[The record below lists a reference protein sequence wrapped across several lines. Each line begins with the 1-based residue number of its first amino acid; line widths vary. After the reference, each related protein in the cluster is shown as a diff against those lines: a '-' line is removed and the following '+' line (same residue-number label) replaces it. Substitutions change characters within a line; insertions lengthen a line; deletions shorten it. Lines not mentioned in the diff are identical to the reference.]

1 MQHHQQ
7 QQQQQ
12 QHHPAVYIHLED
24 KLDDYM
30 ITKHQ
35 QQFIN
40 GGVAAAEK
48 DDVVDV
54 TDLQLDEDHHNLTNS
69 SEVKSSVKLYSQL
82 RQFYNEGNF
91 SEIMFLLPQISQL
104 NIIPPIFHLI
114 IGCTMV
120 HFGRLS
126 SAFREVGVG
135 ICLAPNEV
143 ERKEFIKVLAFIYA
157 DLNDKD
163 SAMGCLGEILDISR
177 GSLLGTKEFDEMK
190 VEICQLE
197 KNILAKLEQAK
208 LNKQPITGK
217 IKSFDDQVLDLIALH
232 KTFPKDSFTRKC
244 QAIIGKINQAD
255 IVLQKWDKERAPL
268 LKYNPLKLLVEAILV
283 LGPSISYYGML
294 KLEPIMNQ
302 YFEYIENS
310 ARSNKPPKTR
320 VVSAFFLGG
329 LTPVSRN
336 GSTISVN
343 DPGSPATSSVNFTST
358 IQQMKIIK
366 GFIAMLRHKYKEA
379 YDLFHE
385 AQDEESDYYNHVLL
399 LKYICQ
405 SNEPHLHRR
414 DLEVLGDKIIKLPFV
429 STFKFHTLAKIYQ
442 RLYLL
447 QHLNSSRYRRK
458 SILKSSE
465 TLSYRDLSMKY
476 FLSAAAFAQD
486 DDLYITQYYDN
497 ILNFLIGA
505 HDFNDKGDEYIN
517 KVHMPT
523 LAFFYQVRNNFCL
536 RSDYNYLH
544 IPNLVGDWQETKNNT
559 KLKLKL
565 EEILDPDTDE
575 HSTVSPVQASA
586 SHKSSTKSFD
596 MVGFWEREYLK
607 FKGELPDI
615 IKSYLHKK

>member
-54 TDLQLDEDHHNLTNS
+54 TDLQLDEDHNFSNS

-208 LNKQPITGK
+208 LNK
-217 IKSFDDQVLDLIALH
+217 
-232 KTFPKDSFTRKC
+232 
-244 QAIIGKINQAD
+244 
-255 IVLQKWDKERAPL
+255 
-268 LKYNPLKLLVEAILV
+268 
-283 LGPSISYYGML
+283 
-294 KLEPIMNQ
+294 
-302 YFEYIENS
+302 
-310 ARSNKPPKTR
+310 
-320 VVSAFFLGG
+320 
-329 LTPVSRN
+329 
-336 GSTISVN
+336 
-343 DPGSPATSSVNFTST
+343 
-358 IQQMKIIK
+358 
-366 GFIAMLRHKYKEA
+366 
-379 YDLFHE
+379 
-385 AQDEESDYYNHVLL
+385 
-399 LKYICQ
+399 
-405 SNEPHLHRR
+405 
-414 DLEVLGDKIIKLPFV
+414 
-429 STFKFHTLAKIYQ
+429 
-442 RLYLL
+442 
-447 QHLNSSRYRRK
+447 
-458 SILKSSE
+458 
-465 TLSYRDLSMKY
+465 
-476 FLSAAAFAQD
+476 
-486 DDLYITQYYDN
+486 
-497 ILNFLIGA
+497 
-505 HDFNDKGDEYIN
+505 
-517 KVHMPT
+517 
-523 LAFFYQVRNNFCL
+523 
-536 RSDYNYLH
+536 
-544 IPNLVGDWQETKNNT
+544 
-559 KLKLKL
+559 
-565 EEILDPDTDE
+565 
-575 HSTVSPVQASA
+575 
-586 SHKSSTKSFD
+586 
-596 MVGFWEREYLK
+596 
-607 FKGELPDI
+607 
-615 IKSYLHKK
+615 

>member
-1 MQHHQQ
+1 MFFATQFLILTTKLPHTSLANMQHHQQ

-208 LNKQPITGK
+208 LNK
-217 IKSFDDQVLDLIALH
+217 
-232 KTFPKDSFTRKC
+232 
-244 QAIIGKINQAD
+244 
-255 IVLQKWDKERAPL
+255 
-268 LKYNPLKLLVEAILV
+268 
-283 LGPSISYYGML
+283 
-294 KLEPIMNQ
+294 
-302 YFEYIENS
+302 
-310 ARSNKPPKTR
+310 
-320 VVSAFFLGG
+320 
-329 LTPVSRN
+329 
-336 GSTISVN
+336 
-343 DPGSPATSSVNFTST
+343 
-358 IQQMKIIK
+358 
-366 GFIAMLRHKYKEA
+366 
-379 YDLFHE
+379 
-385 AQDEESDYYNHVLL
+385 
-399 LKYICQ
+399 
-405 SNEPHLHRR
+405 
-414 DLEVLGDKIIKLPFV
+414 
-429 STFKFHTLAKIYQ
+429 
-442 RLYLL
+442 
-447 QHLNSSRYRRK
+447 
-458 SILKSSE
+458 
-465 TLSYRDLSMKY
+465 
-476 FLSAAAFAQD
+476 
-486 DDLYITQYYDN
+486 
-497 ILNFLIGA
+497 
-505 HDFNDKGDEYIN
+505 
-517 KVHMPT
+517 
-523 LAFFYQVRNNFCL
+523 
-536 RSDYNYLH
+536 
-544 IPNLVGDWQETKNNT
+544 
-559 KLKLKL
+559 
-565 EEILDPDTDE
+565 
-575 HSTVSPVQASA
+575 
-586 SHKSSTKSFD
+586 
-596 MVGFWEREYLK
+596 
-607 FKGELPDI
+607 
-615 IKSYLHKK
+615 